1 MRPESISNEFPSGL
15 TSTISPLSSER
26 TLRNPL
32 SSSPIIVALNDDLF
46 ERHTVT
52 KVLLINIYNN
62 MYYYVNF
69 NTNLKK
75 NFFFYLCNQYL

>member
-46 ERHTVT
+46 ERYTVT
-52 KVLLINIYNN
+52 KVLLLNIYNN
-62 MYYYVNF
+62 LYYYVNF
-69 NTNLKK
+69 NKNLKK
-75 NFFFYLCNQYL
+75 NIYFYLCSQYL